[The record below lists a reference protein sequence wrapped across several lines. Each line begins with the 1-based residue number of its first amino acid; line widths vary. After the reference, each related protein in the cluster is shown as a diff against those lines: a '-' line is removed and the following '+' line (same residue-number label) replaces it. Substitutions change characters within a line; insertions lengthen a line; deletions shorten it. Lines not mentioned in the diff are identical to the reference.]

1 VYYQKLHKIYPV
13 GASYL
18 KGMSF
23 IENIYGQKMEI
34 SYYENEKVLFNG
46 NPFSTLERFEL
57 NEPILLI

>member
-18 KGMSF
+18 KGMPF

-57 NEPILLI
+57 NEPILII

>member
-18 KGMSF
+18 NGMSF

-34 SYYENEKVLFNG
+34 SYYENEKDLFNG